1 MLVDVDLHGV
11 GCYDFHDVNWIQL
24 RQYRD
29 SKDHLHVD
37 LHDMGDPIRIGKHWA
52 AQTKPQALSMILNFT
67 SS

>member
-1 MLVDVDLHGV
+1 M
-11 GCYDFHDVNWIQL
+11 NWIQL